1 MEKVEERLLCIEEKL
16 DKLLPLVD
24 LLDHIIR
31 ANINRTDEL
40 KNNFDIE
47 DETFKHLGRDLVYT
61 VKEDFIYIYGT
72 KTYQLRELIKSS
84 LTDASWC
91 KEKQAWKSTV
101 FNNCDSYIT
110 NIFQNISKDL

>member
-1 MEKVEERLLCIEEKL
+1 MEKFEERLICIEEKL

-31 ANINRTDEL
+31 ANIDKTDDL
-40 KNNFDIE
+40 KNNSDSE

-61 VKEDFIYIYGT
+61 VKEDSIYIYGT
-72 KTYQLRELIKSS
+72 KTYQFRELIKSS

-91 KEKQAWKSTV
+91 KEKQAWKCKV
-101 FNNCDSYIT
+101 FNNYDSYIT
-110 NIFQNISKDL
+110 NIFQDISKDL